1 MFGNRRRK
9 RAHLDTATNGSES
22 VSVAQTSESAV
33 SPISNRQRLT
43 GSNACGFR
51 DRATPENWFFHQ
63 VAVSRCA
70 LANSTG
76 FLPLDPDAF
85 ALYATCSVSKQ
96 SGTNLNSE
104 NCKKALEKVGN
115 PNILVNLIY

>member
-43 GSNACGFR
+43 GSNACGFK
-51 DRATPENWFFHQ
+51 DYGTPENWFFHQ

-70 LANSTG
+70 HASPGSDARCRSNKIAESPGWSRSFVTGPNSVNFRGYSLARILAG
-76 FLPLDPDAF
+76 EYF
-85 ALYATCSVSKQ
+85 AGL
-96 SGTNLNSE
+96 
-104 NCKKALEKVGN
+104 
-115 PNILVNLIY
+115 